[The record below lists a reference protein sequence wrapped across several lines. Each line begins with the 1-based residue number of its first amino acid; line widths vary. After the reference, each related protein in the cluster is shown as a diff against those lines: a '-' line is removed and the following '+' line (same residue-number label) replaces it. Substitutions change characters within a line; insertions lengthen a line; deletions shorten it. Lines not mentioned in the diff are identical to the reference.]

1 MYLIDK
7 VKDSYNS
14 ASYNNYL
21 EVREHV
27 FSMMDHQFDNSSPS
41 NYWKE
46 EIEGF
51 DYMFDASPLIINK
64 LREHCYHLTGIKSFD
79 YRDHHKEN
87 SVHFENKLNSLK
99 NLDENNCLFVPEAQ
113 LLGGFGH
120 RINGDLVNIDTPV
133 KRYSSGMSVRLA
145 FAIAAH
151 LEPEILLIDEVLA
164 VGDAEFQKKCL
175 GKMKSI
181 SKIGRTVLFVSHNMS
196 AIKNLC
202 ARCILLEEGKLTYD
216 SNSAET
222 VKKYF
227 HKDSL
232 ESDTTIG
239 DRTDRIGDGRLIITK
254 IEFIDEQGNRI
265 KEMISGEH
273 LTINFLYELNGN
285 IKHDAFTFQVHIFD
299 DNANKIIGIFSDEIG
314 TEFNEFK
321 RDGVISVVIPRL
333 ILRGGLYYIGFAAT
347 EYGRYRGNHI
357 LIDILDN
364 ATMFEVLP
372 GDYWGI
378 SEINR
383 GQSFGSILID
393 GLIEN

>member
-1 MYLIDK
+1 
-7 VKDSYNS
+7 N
-14 ASYNNYL
+14 
-21 EVREHV
+21 
-27 FSMMDHQFDNSSPS
+27 FSGVEKF
-41 NYWKE
+41 
-46 EIEGF
+46 
-51 DYMFDASPLIINK
+51 
-64 LREHCYHLTGIKSFD
+64 
-79 YRDHHKEN
+79 
-87 SVHFENKLNSLK
+87 
-99 NLDENNCLFVPEAQ
+99 
-113 LLGGFGH
+113 
-120 RINGDLVNIDTPV
+120 IDTPV

-364 ATMFEVLP
+364 ATMFEVL
-372 GDYWGI
+372 
-378 SEINR
+378 
-383 GQSFGSILID
+383 
-393 GLIEN
+393 